1 MRMDSNLLAIISQP
15 HLQFQLKSREL
26 LTLSTL
32 DKLNSNNL
40 PDQTT
45 VQEED
50 IKLMYILN

>member
-1 MRMDSNLLAIISQP
+1 MDSNPLEIISQP

-32 DKLNSNNL
+32 DNSNNNNNL

-50 IKLMYILN
+50 NIKLIY